1 MLECFFMKK
10 KAAVRLVSWS
20 FFDFAAKFFTL
31 NIVTVN
37 FVVWL
42 TVEKQVANI
51 FYGLAF
57 GLSSLIVLLLSPL
70 VGKISDLTGKKREIF
85 SFLIAISSIFIVFL
99 GFTDNP
105 VWALIFFAL
114 ANLAI
119 QLGVIVYNALIVAVA
134 PAGKIG
140 FVSGFG
146 KMVGFAGAVLILVFS
161 PSFLETYGYHP
172 LFWTSGLLLFLFSL
186 PCMILV
192 KEKKVESSDKIRRLV
207 SFQKLVLNFKST
219 LQRLKILC
227 KLPGV
232 KNLLIASFF
241 ILCPLNA
248 LILFLVVY
256 LEGVFGLGA
265 AERAVV
271 IIWANA
277 SALFGSIVFGSLG
290 DRIGYKK
297 TIYISFFP
305 MFLGFIFVA
314 LMTAK
319 KHSYYLGVLFG
330 LIYGAIMSVPR
341 ALAVTLVSEKEV
353 GEFFGFFAWMG
364 YLAAFAG
371 PLVWGVID
379 LSLGFMGDLR
389 YRIAII
395 LLGLFIFPSLYY
407 FKRVPEKGGK
417 NG

>member
-1 MLECFFMKK
+1 MKN
-10 KAAVRLVSWS
+10 KAALRLLSWS

-37 FVVWL
+37 FVAWL
-42 TVEKQVANI
+42 SIEKNVPNI

-57 GLSSLIVLLLSPL
+57 GLSSLVVFLLSPL
-70 VGKISDLTGKKREIF
+70 IGKVSDLTGKRRHILSLF
-85 SFLIAISSIFIVFL
+85 TTISAVFILFL

-105 VWALIFFAL
+105 FLALLFFAL

-119 QLGVIVYNALIVAVA
+119 QLAVIVYNVLITAVA
-134 PAGKIG
+134 SPGKLG

-146 KMVGFAGAVLILVFS
+146 KMVGFAGAVLILIFS
-161 PSFLETYGYHP
+161 PSFLERHGYHR

-186 PCMILV
+186 PCMTLV
-192 KEKKVESSDKIRRLV
+192 REKQTKSREKVKKLISLGQLIR
-207 SFQKLVLNFKST
+207 NFKST
-219 LQRLKILC
+219 LTQLKGLS

-232 KNLLIASFF
+232 KDLLTASFF

-256 LEGVFGLGA
+256 LEAVFGLGA
-265 AERAVV
+265 AERSLV
-271 IIWANA
+271 IILANI
-277 SALFGSIVFGSLG
+277 SALLGSIVFGSLG

-297 TIYISFFP
+297 TIYVTFFF

-319 KHSYYLGVLFG
+319 EQSYYLGLLFG

-341 ALAVTLVSEKEV
+341 ALAVTLVPEKEI

-379 LSLGFMGDLR
+379 LSFGFLGAIR

-407 FKRVPEKGGK
+407 FRRVPEKRGGS